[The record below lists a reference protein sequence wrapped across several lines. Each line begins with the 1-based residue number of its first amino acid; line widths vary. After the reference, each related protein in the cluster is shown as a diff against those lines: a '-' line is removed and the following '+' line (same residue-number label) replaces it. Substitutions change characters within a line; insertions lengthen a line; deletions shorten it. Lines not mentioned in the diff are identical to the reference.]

1 MVGGGKARLESRAW
15 LEARISVNNSRPTAC
30 IFLPDSFSLFPRSRK
45 CDKII
50 RGRFN
55 FFPNLSGTFHDTFI
69 NYDNFMGK
77 FLYLRIISATNV
89 EKFHILSIFQF
100 NNNLSWLFILL
111 TIIKYDSNLIIKI
124 PLPKFYEFL
133 WIHCYYTAI
142 PPYQLNC
149 KRFDIRTRRSVAT
162 KAGDCGKKE
171 EKNPGLEPISAY
183 TYKTI

>member
-1 MVGGGKARLESRAW
+1 MLPAESNYVEKRRERERVRVRETRRRREERGGHDSRSSSKKKVERRMVGGGKARLESRAW

-69 NYDNFMGK
+69 NYDNFMDK

-111 TIIKYDSNLIIKI
+111 TIIHKYDSNLIIKI

-133 WIHCYYTAI
+133 RIHCYYT
-142 PPYQLNC
+142 
-149 KRFDIRTRRSVAT
+149 
-162 KAGDCGKKE
+162 
-171 EKNPGLEPISAY
+171 
-183 TYKTI
+183 